1 MQEIIKTTLLEYDKS
16 TFLVDLVK
24 HDNGHLF
31 ITIEQTVHAGSD
43 KDISQVIK
51 INPAIVQ
58 DLIEVLSIYQTSL
71 PKVSKQDKT
80 YFSAEK
86 KQEIIKRYLKG
97 VSLKDIA
104 LQFDM
109 NESIIT
115 QILENNGIK
124 IVSNE
129 MTKPKHY
136 RRRRR

>member
-24 HDNGHLF
+24 HDNGQLF
-31 ITIEQTVHAGSD
+31 ITIEQTVHVGSD

-80 YFSAEK
+80 YFTGEK
-86 KQEIIKRYLKG
+86 QQEIVKRYLKG
-97 VSLKDIA
+97 VALKDIA

-115 QILENNGIK
+115 QILENNSIK